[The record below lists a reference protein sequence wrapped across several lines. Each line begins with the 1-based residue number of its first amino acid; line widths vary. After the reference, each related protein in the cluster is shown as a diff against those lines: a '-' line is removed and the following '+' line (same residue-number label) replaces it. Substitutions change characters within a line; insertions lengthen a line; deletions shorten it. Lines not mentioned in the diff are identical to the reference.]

1 MFKEGDIV
9 VFGNNGVCRV
19 DAVGPTDLFGSGQE
33 RLYYTLI
40 PVYGSESKIF
50 TPVDNQ
56 KVVCRAVISKE
67 EAEKLIADIQD
78 IEALWVPD
86 ERRREESYKA
96 AVSKCDCLELI
107 KIIKTLYLRK
117 QARIAEGKKVTS
129 SDERYLKLS
138 EDRLY
143 GEFAV
148 ALGIPKDEVKDYIF
162 KCVEELGSNIER

>member
-1 MFKEGDIV
+1 MFKEGDII

-19 DAVGPTDLFGSGQE
+19 DAVGPIDLAGAGQE
-33 RLYYTLI
+33 RLYYTI
-40 PVYGSESKIF
+40 VPVYGSESKIF
-50 TPVDNQ
+50 TPVDNK
-56 KVVCRAVISKE
+56 KVVCRAVISRE
-67 EAEKLIADIQD
+67 EAERLIADIQS
-78 IEALWVPD
+78 IESLWIPD
-86 ERRREESYKA
+86 EKRREESYKA

-143 GEFAV
+143 SEFAI
-148 ALGIPKDEVKDYIF
+148 ALGIPKEEVKTYIEE
-162 KCVEELGSNIER
+162 CVKKADIC